1 VPRVPSD
8 PRGSLLIYD
17 GDCAFC
23 TRAARWAAE
32 PWTGSPRAVPWQQ
45 LGPIGLHDAGLT
57 QADVERAAYWIDASG
72 RPFRGH
78 VAIAKALMAGG
89 RRRQLLGRAL
99 LIPPVSW
106 MARPA
111 YWLVARYRHRMPG
124 ATDACR
130 LP

>member
-1 VPRVPSD
+1 
-8 PRGSLLIYD
+8 
-17 GDCAFC
+17 
-23 TRAARWAAE
+23 
-32 PWTGSPRAVPWQQ
+32 
-45 LGPIGLHDAGLT
+45 
-57 QADVERAAYWIDASG
+57 
-72 RPFRGH
+72 